1 MKQDVITSADAFG
14 RRPIGLVLQDLQ
26 WAEKLFEE
34 DLHLQE
40 LGIAA
45 LSSLT
50 LNINRDPKTPPTKSS
65 DFHHFMRSG
74 STTFSSIACDTFASL
89 SKDGLLPSLFYD
101 VIQPEL
107 LQKLIDGKKGLRVSA
122 TRALVADDILIIAP
136 RILNGFVTSPVG
148 CLGALESGWYSVR
161 DIDTDDRYEVEILL
175 EAEAIG
181 MAHTFDEC
189 SWLIRRVDSLIL
201 LS

>member
-1 MKQDVITSADAFG
+1 MKQDVITSAEAFG

-65 DFHHFMRSG
+65 DFHHFLRSG
-74 STTFSSIACDTFASL
+74 SATFPAIACDTFAAL

-101 VIQPEL
+101 VIPAEL
-107 LQKLIDGKKGLRVSA
+107 LQRLIDGKKGLRVS
-122 TRALVADDILIIAP
+122 TPRALVADDILIIAP
-136 RILNGFVTSPVG
+136 RIINGFVTASIG
-148 CLGALESGWYSVR
+148 CLGELQTGWYAVK
-161 DIDTDDRYEVEILL
+161 DIDTDDRYEIEILL

-181 MAHTFDEC
+181 MAHAFDEC

>member
-1 MKQDVITSADAFG
+1 
-14 RRPIGLVLQDLQ
+14 LQDLQ

-74 STTFSSIACDTFASL
+74 SNTFPAIACDTFAAL
-89 SKDGLLPSLFYD
+89 SKDALLPSLFYD

-107 LQKLIDGKKGLRVSA
+107 LQKLIDGKKGGRVTT

-136 RILNGFVTSPVG
+136 RILNGFVTSPIG
-148 CLGALESGWYSVR
+148 CLGALDSGWYEVR
-161 DIDTDDRYEVEILL
+161 DVDTDDRYEVEILL

-189 SWLIRRVDSLIL
+189 SWLIRRVDDLIL
-201 LS
+201 LR